1 MSTMNTTNTEVA
13 TPGKASKAIRIL
25 IADDHP
31 IFRAGLRALLEA
43 QPDMQVVGEAGN
55 GQEAVAKARQLQPD
69 VVLLDISMPG
79 MDGLQALRRLQA
91 EGDNSRVLVVTMHA
105 ENEYLLQV
113 LESGGYGYV
122 LKQGV
127 DTDLFEAIRTVAR
140 GEVFLY
146 PAATTLLLSRYRDQ
160 KRTLDENH
168 EGQDNLS
175 ERERE
180 VLRLTAE
187 GYSSNEIGEQLSLS
201 AKTVETYRTRV
212 MRKLNLHHR
221 SDLVRYALRTGL
233 LQPNDEV

>member
-1 MSTMNTTNTEVA
+1 MNTTNPEA
-13 TPGKASKAIRIL
+13 AKPGTARTVIRIL

-55 GQEAVAKARQLQPD
+55 GQEAVARARQLQPD

-79 MDGLQALRRLQA
+79 MDGLQALRRMQA
-91 EGDNSRVLVVTMHA
+91 EGISCRVLVVTMHA

-160 KRTLDENH
+160 KRTLDEHH
-168 EGQDNLS
+168 EAQDRLS